1 VLRRADALVRMSY
14 ESSRTSWRIRQGT
27 ANVSL
32 RGSVFCSVRDRSAE
46 PLCGYHAAAYQRM
59 LSMFDLPASVTIESC
74 RAAGATECV
83 LSVPFAA
90 LASAEEAEA
99 A

>member
-1 VLRRADALVRMSY
+1 
-14 ESSRTSWRIRQGT
+14 
-27 ANVSL
+27 
-32 RGSVFCSVRDRSAE
+32 
-46 PLCGYHAAAYQRM
+46 M